1 VSLHGPRVYFSY
13 RCGKCG
19 SHVIFY
25 SLTDFWPSLLDIPG
39 FLQQFITPIV
49 KVTKGKTTKSFFNLP
64 EYENWLEATGN
75 EGKGWTIKYYKGLGT
90 STSAE
95 AKEYFSN
102 LDLHEVH
109 FAPLQFDKVEP
120 ADGGNEM
127 SDVLPDATPSGS
139 DMIDMVFRK
148 TRVEE

>member
-1 VSLHGPRVYFSY
+1 MLLTSFLWLQY
-13 RCGKCG
+13 
-19 SHVIFY
+19 
-25 SLTDFWPSLLDIPG
+25 TDFWPSLLDVPG

-49 KVTKGKTTKSFFNLP
+49 KVTKGKTSKAFFNLP
-64 EYENWLEATGN
+64 EYENWLKSTGN
-75 EGKGWTIKYYKGLGT
+75 EGKGWNIKYYKGLGT

-109 FAPLQFDKVEP
+109 FAPLQYDKVE
-120 ADGGNEM
+120 AAEGGDEM
-127 SDVLPDATPSGS
+127 TDALPDVTPSGS

-148 TRVEE
+148 NRVDE

>member
-1 VSLHGPRVYFSY
+1 
-13 RCGKCG
+13 
-19 SHVIFY
+19 
-25 SLTDFWPSLLDIPG
+25 LDRPG

-49 KVTKGKTTKSFFNLP
+49 KVTKGKTSKSFFNLP
-64 EYENWLEATGN
+64 EYENWLESTGN
-75 EGKGWTIKYYKGLGT
+75 EGKGWNIKYYKGLGT

-109 FAPLQFDKVEP
+109 FAPLQYDKVEP
-120 ADGGNEM
+120 AAAGDDEM
-127 SDVLPDATPSGS
+127 TDVLPDVTPSGS